1 MKPRL
6 TARQNEAYE
15 FIRTYLRAQRKPPT
29 LKEIGAGLG
38 IRSTNGVFK
47 LLKALEAKGYVR
59 REEHAARGIDLVDDG
74 EDTFAL
80 DDALPSLIV
89 VSRTSSSQPER
100 LRHRPSAYLSV
111 DPYLLRGVSDEEA
124 CLIARAGDDGM
135 NGDGIRKG
143 DLLLIEEGPWQHL
156 GNGAIAAFLIGEELR
171 ARRFHFAN
179 GRFHLRPA
187 DRTYTEETYA
197 PNDPGCYPIGRVV
210 GLMRR
215 L

>member
-15 FIRTYLRAQRKPPT
+15 FIRSYMRAERKPPT
-29 LKEIGAGLG
+29 LKEIGASLG
-38 IRSTNGVFK
+38 IRSPNGVFK

-59 REEHAARGIDLVDDG
+59 RQEHAARGLDLVDDG
-74 EDTFAL
+74 QDSFAL
-80 DDALPSLIV
+80 DDAIPKLLV
-89 VSRTSSSQPER
+89 MSRTSSREPER
-100 LRHRPSAYLSV
+100 LRQRPSAYLSV
-111 DPYLLRGVSDEEA
+111 DPHLLRGKDEEA
-124 CLIARAGDDGM
+124 CLIGRAGDDGM

-143 DLLLIEEGPWQHL
+143 DLLVIEELPWKAL
-156 GNGAIAAFLIGEELR
+156 TNGAIAAFLVGEELR

-179 GRFHLRPA
+179 GRLHLRPA

-197 PNDPGCYPIGRVV
+197 PNDPGCHLIGQVI

-215 L
+215 MG